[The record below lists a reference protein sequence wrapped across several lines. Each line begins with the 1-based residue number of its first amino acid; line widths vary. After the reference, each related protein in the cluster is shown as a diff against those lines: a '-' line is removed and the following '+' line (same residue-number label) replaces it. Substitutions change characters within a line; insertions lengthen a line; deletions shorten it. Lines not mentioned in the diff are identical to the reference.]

1 MFKIESEKDTHTHQR
16 IRWNLKGRKEGP
28 VIVLFVGIHG
38 NESAGVK
45 AADHLFTDLGKNE
58 SELDGS
64 IFVITGNIP
73 ALDMGV
79 RFIDTDLNR
88 LWEIP
93 DGVAG
98 RRLSN
103 GIASTSEYS
112 ESREIKECINQI
124 IEEYQDTARDF
135 IFADLHTTSSKS
147 CGFILINDTLD
158 NRSLARKFPLPQI
171 LGIEENIYGTL
182 LSYIN
187 NLGYKAIGFEAGAHH
202 DEISVQRSEAFLE
215 LLLHNTGVRKL
226 PEIKLKQLADELQ
239 CPDDVPETYYEI
251 RYHKLLE
258 DPGNFKMMSGFE
270 NFDRIEKDTPLAYER
285 EQLIVAPVSGRI
297 FMPLYQNKGHDGFL
311 IIREVS
317 DFWLEL
323 SAFFR
328 NSFLNNVLKYLP
340 GVTVLNSR
348 SFEVDLTVARF
359 LVKNIFHL
367 LGYRVVQ
374 KDEETLI
381 CHKR

>member
-1 MFKIESEKDTHTHQR
+1 MLKIESEKIIDKHKR
-16 IRWNLKGRKEGP
+16 IRWALHGDKNGP

-38 NESAGVK
+38 NEKAGVQ
-45 AADHLFTDLGKNE
+45 AADNLFANLKE
-58 SELDGS
+58 KELSGS
-64 IFVITGNIP
+64 VYVITGNIP
-73 ALDMGV
+73 ALEMGV

-88 LWEIP
+88 LWEFP
-93 DGVAG
+93 DGMPG
-98 RRLSN
+98 RRPLN
-103 GIASTSEYS
+103 GIAATSEYS
-112 ESREIKECINQI
+112 ESREIKKCINHI
-124 IEEYQDTARDF
+124 IEENRATAEDF
-135 IFADLHTTSSKS
+135 VFADLHTTSSKS
-147 CGFILINDTLD
+147 CGFILLNDTLE
-158 NRSLARKFPLPQI
+158 NRGLARKFPLPQI

-202 DEISVQRSEAFLE
+202 DEISVERSEAFLE
-215 LLLHNTGVRKL
+215 LLLHNTGVRKID
-226 PEIKLKQLADELQ
+226 EASIYQLSEKMQ

-251 RYHKLLE
+251 RYHKLLD
-258 DPGNFKMMSGFE
+258 DPSTFSMMSGFQ
-270 NFDRIEKDTPLAYER
+270 NFDLIEKDTPLAYER
-285 EQLIVAPVSGRI
+285 EQVILAPVSGRI

-323 SAFFR
+323 SAYFR
-328 NSFLNNVLKYLP
+328 NSFLHNLLKYLP
-340 GVTVLNSR
+340 GVSVSGER

-359 LVKNIFHL
+359 LVRNIFHL

-374 KDEETLI
+374 KSEDTLV

>member
-1 MFKIESEKDTHTHQR
+1 MFKTETGKETSAQQR
-16 IRWNLKGRKEGP
+16 TRWTLNGKNNGP
-28 VIVLFVGIHG
+28 VVILFVGIHG
-38 NESAGVK
+38 NERAGVK
-45 AADHLFTDLGKNE
+45 AADILFSTLKD
-58 SELDGS
+58 SEKELNGT
-64 IFVITGNIP
+64 VYVVTGNIP
-73 ALDMGV
+73 ALEIGV

-93 DGVAG
+93 DLTAEKSSV
-98 RRLSN
+98 N

-112 ESREIKECINQI
+112 ESREIKKCIDEIIQI
-124 IEEYQDTARDF
+124 HGDHTQEF
-135 IFADLHTTSSKS
+135 VFADLHTTSSKS
-147 CGFILINDTLD
+147 CGFILLNDTLA
-158 NRSLARKFPLPQI
+158 NRELARKFPLPQI
-171 LGIEENIYGTL
+171 LGIEENIHGTL

-202 DEISVQRSEAFLE
+202 DEISVQRSAAFLE
-215 LLLHNTGVRKL
+215 LLLHNTGIRPL
-226 PEIKLKQLADELQ
+226 DEIKLQQLARDLQ

-258 DPGNFKMMSGFE
+258 DPEEFKMMSGFK

-285 EQLIVAPVSGRI
+285 EHLIMAPVAGRI

-323 SAFFR
+323 SASVR
-328 NSFLNNVLKYLP
+328 NSFLNSFLKFLP
-340 GVTVLNSR
+340 GVSVLNSR

-374 KDEETLI
+374 KDENTLI

>member
-1 MFKIESEKDTHTHQR
+1 MLKIESEKDTITDQR
-16 IRWNLKGRKEGP
+16 IRWSLQGSKEGP
-28 VIVLFVGIHG
+28 VLVLFVGIHG
-38 NESAGVK
+38 NEKAGVK
-45 AADHLFTDLGKNE
+45 AADNLFSRLKE
-58 SELDGS
+58 SEPELDGS

-73 ALDMGV
+73 ALQMGV

-88 LWEIP
+88 LWEMP
-93 DGVAG
+93 DTVTSQ
-98 RRLSN
+98 RSLN

-124 IEEYQDTARDF
+124 IAENGNTARDF

-147 CGFILINDTLD
+147 CGFILLNDTLD
-158 NRSLARKFPLPQI
+158 NRELARKFPLPQI

-202 DEISVQRSEAFLE
+202 DDISVQRSEAFLE
-215 LLLHNTGVRKL
+215 LLLHNTGIRS
-226 PEIKLKQLADELQ
+226 LKEKRIMQLADDLQ
-239 CPDDVPETYYEI
+239 CPDDIPETYYEI
-251 RYHKLLE
+251 RYHKLLD
-258 DPGNFKMMSGFE
+258 DPKKFKMMSGFK
-270 NFDRIEKDTPLAYER
+270 NFDFIEKDTPLAYER
-285 EQLIVAPVSGRI
+285 EKLIVAPVSGRI

-323 SAFFR
+323 SAYFR
-328 NSFLNNVLKYLP
+328 NSFLNNILKYLP
-340 GVTVLNSR
+340 GVSVINSR
-348 SFEVDLTVARF
+348 SFEVDLTIARF

-374 KDEETLI
+374 KDEDTLI

>member
-1 MFKIESEKDTHTHQR
+1 MLKIESEKIIDKHKR
-16 IRWNLKGRKEGP
+16 IRWALHGDKNGP

-38 NESAGVK
+38 NEKAGVQ
-45 AADHLFTDLGKNE
+45 AADNLFVTLKE
-58 SELDGS
+58 KELSGS
-64 IFVITGNIP
+64 VYVITGNIP
-73 ALDMGV
+73 ALEMGV

-88 LWEIP
+88 LWEFP
-93 DGVAG
+93 DGMPG
-98 RRLSN
+98 RRPLN
-103 GIASTSEYS
+103 GIAATSEYS
-112 ESREIKECINQI
+112 ESREIKKCINHI
-124 IEEYQDTARDF
+124 IEENRATAEDF
-135 IFADLHTTSSKS
+135 VFADLHTTSSKS
-147 CGFILINDTLD
+147 CGFILLNDTLE
-158 NRSLARKFPLPQI
+158 NRGLARKFPLPQI

-202 DEISVQRSEAFLE
+202 DEISVERSEAFLE
-215 LLLHNTGVRKL
+215 LLLHNTGARKID
-226 PEIKLKQLADELQ
+226 EASIYQLSEKMQ

-251 RYHKLLE
+251 RYHKLLD
-258 DPGNFKMMSGFE
+258 DPSTFSMMSGFQ
-270 NFDRIEKDTPLAYER
+270 NFDQIEKDTPLAYEH
-285 EQLIVAPVSGRI
+285 EQLILAPVSGRI

-323 SAFFR
+323 SAYFR
-328 NSFLNNVLKYLP
+328 NSFLHNLLKYLP
-340 GVTVLNSR
+340 GVSVSGER

-359 LVKNIFHL
+359 LVRNIFHL

-374 KDEETLI
+374 KSEDTLI

>member
-1 MFKIESEKDTHTHQR
+1 MLKIVSEKINDKHKR
-16 IRWNLKGRKEGP
+16 VRWSLQGKKSGP

-38 NESAGVK
+38 NERAGVQ
-45 AADHLFTDLGKNE
+45 AADNLFANLKE
-58 SELDGS
+58 KEQELNGS
-64 IFVITGNIP
+64 VYVITGNMP
-73 ALDMGV
+73 ALEMGV

-88 LWEIP
+88 LWEVP
-93 DGVAG
+93 GGLSD
-98 RRLSN
+98 RLSLN
-103 GIASTSEYS
+103 GLADTSEYS
-112 ESREIKECINQI
+112 QSREIKDSINEI
-124 IEEYQDTARDF
+124 IQGNRNIAEDF
-135 IFADLHTTSSKS
+135 VFADLHTTSSKS
-147 CGFILINDTLD
+147 CGFILLNDTLE
-158 NRSLARKFPLPQI
+158 NRELARKFPLPQI

-202 DEISVQRSEAFLE
+202 DKISVQRSEAFLE

-226 PEIKLKQLADELQ
+226 AEIELQHLADELQ
-239 CPDDVPETYYEI
+239 CPDDVSDTYYEI
-251 RYHKLLE
+251 RYHKLID
-258 DPGNFKMMSGFE
+258 DPRKFKMMNGFK

-285 EQLIVAPVSGRI
+285 ERLIVAPVSGRI

-328 NSFLNNVLKYLP
+328 NSFLNNILKYLP

>member
-1 MFKIESEKDTHTHQR
+1 MFKTESEKEINTHHR
-16 IRWNLKGRKEGP
+16 IRWALQGKKEGS

-38 NESAGVK
+38 NEKAGVQ
-45 AADHLFTDLGKNE
+45 AADNLFTNLKE
-58 SELDGS
+58 KERELNGS
-64 IFVITGNIP
+64 VYVITGNIP
-73 ALDMGV
+73 ALEMGV

-93 DGVAG
+93 HGISG
-98 RRLSN
+98 RRSSN
-103 GIASTSEYS
+103 GLSSTAEYS
-112 ESREIKECINQI
+112 ESREIKDCITHI
-124 IEEYQDTARDF
+124 IHENSHTAEDF
-135 IFADLHTTSSKS
+135 VFADLHTTSSKS
-147 CGFILINDTLD
+147 CGFILLNDTLE
-158 NRSLARKFPLPQI
+158 NRELARKFPLPQI

-202 DEISVQRSEAFLE
+202 DEISVERSEAFLE
-215 LLLHNTGVRKL
+215 LLLHNTNVK
-226 PEIKLKQLADELQ
+226 KVDEASIHELSEQ
-239 CPDDVPETYYEI
+239 MHCIDDIPETYYEI
-251 RYHKLLE
+251 RYHKLLD
-258 DPGNFKMMSGFE
+258 DPSEFKMMSGFQ
-270 NFDRIEKDTPLAYER
+270 NFDRVEKNTPLAYER

-323 SAFFR
+323 SAYFR
-328 NSFLNNVLKYLP
+328 NSFLHNLLKYLP
-340 GVTVLNSR
+340 GVAVAGKR
-348 SFEVDLTVARF
+348 SFEVDLTVARY
-359 LVKNIFHL
+359 LVRNIFHL

-374 KDEETLI
+374 KDEDTLI

>member
-1 MFKIESEKDTHTHQR
+1 MFKIESEKDTQTHQR
-16 IRWNLKGRKEGP
+16 VRWNLKGNEEGP
-28 VIVLFVGIHG
+28 VVVLFVGIHG
-38 NESAGVK
+38 NERAGVQ
-45 AADHLFTDLGKNE
+45 AADNLFSALKKKEDQLN
-58 SELDGS
+58 GS
-64 IFVITGNIP
+64 VYVITGNIP
-73 ALDMGV
+73 ALEMGV

-88 LWEIP
+88 LWEIQNVISGKP
-93 DGVAG
+93 IV
-98 RRLSN
+98 N

-124 IEEYQDTARDF
+124 IETHGEIAEDF
-135 IFADLHTTSSKS
+135 VFADLHTTSSKS
-147 CGFILINDTLD
+147 CGFILLNDTLE
-158 NRSLARKFPLPQI
+158 NRELARKFPLPQI

-187 NLGYKAIGFEAGAHH
+187 NLGYRAIGFEAGAHH

-215 LLLHNTGVRKL
+215 LLLHNTGVRT
-226 PEIKLKQLADELQ
+226 LKELNIRHLADELQ

-251 RYHKLLE
+251 RYHKLLD
-258 DPGNFKMMSGFE
+258 DPREFKMMSGFR

-323 SAFFR
+323 SALFR
-328 NSFLNNVLKYLP
+328 NSFVNSILKYLP

-348 SFEVDLTVARF
+348 SFEVDLQVARF

-374 KDEETLI
+374 KDEDTLI

>member
-1 MFKIESEKDTHTHQR
+1 MYKIESEKVIGKHRR
-16 IRWNLKGRKEGP
+16 IRWALKGQKSGP
-28 VIVLFVGIHG
+28 VLVLFAGIHG
-38 NESAGVK
+38 NEKAGLI
-45 AADHLFTDLGKNE
+45 AADHLFGSLQEQDLK
-58 SELDGS
+58 GS
-64 IFVITGNIP
+64 VYVITGNIP
-73 ALDMGV
+73 ALELGV

-93 DGVAG
+93 DGVTEN
-98 RRLSN
+98 RSKN

-112 ESREIKECINQI
+112 QSREIKECIHQI
-124 IEEYQDTARDF
+124 IEANRDHTDEF
-135 IFADLHTTSSKS
+135 VFADLHTTSSKS
-147 CGFILINDTLD
+147 CGFILLNDTLA
-158 NRSLARKFPLPQI
+158 NRELARKFPLPQI

-202 DEISVQRSEAFLE
+202 DEISINRSEAFLE
-215 LLLHNTGVRKL
+215 LLLHNTGVRKID
-226 PEIKLKQLADELQ
+226 ERSIQKLSERMQ
-239 CPDDVPETYYEI
+239 CPADIPETYYEI
-251 RYHKLLE
+251 RYHKLLD
-258 DPGNFKMMSGFE
+258 DPAKFKMMSGFQ
-270 NFDRIEKDTPLAYER
+270 NFDRIEKNTPLAYER

-317 DFWLEL
+317 AFWLEL
-323 SAFFR
+323 SAYFR
-328 NSFLNNVLKYLP
+328 NSFLHNILKYLP
-340 GVTVLNSR
+340 GVSVSGER
-348 SFEVDLTVARF
+348 SFEVDLTVARY

-374 KDEETLI
+374 KDDDTLI

>member
-1 MFKIESEKDTHTHQR
+1 MLKIESEKDTITDQR
-16 IRWNLKGRKEGP
+16 IRWSLQGSKEGP
-28 VIVLFVGIHG
+28 VLVLFVGIHG
-38 NESAGVK
+38 NERAGVK
-45 AADHLFTDLGKNE
+45 AADHLFTDLKNSE
-58 SELDGS
+58 DELDGS
-64 IFVITGNIP
+64 VFVITGNIP
-73 ALDMGV
+73 ALQMGV

-88 LWEIP
+88 LWEMP
-93 DGVAG
+93 DTVTGQ
-98 RRLSN
+98 RSLN

-124 IEEYQDTARDF
+124 IAENGNTARDF

-147 CGFILINDTLD
+147 CGFILLNDTLD
-158 NRSLARKFPLPQI
+158 NRELARKFPLPQI

-202 DEISVQRSEAFLE
+202 DDISVQRSEAFLE
-215 LLLHNTGVRKL
+215 LLLHNTGIRS
-226 PEIKLKQLADELQ
+226 LKEKRIMQLADELQ

-251 RYHKLLE
+251 RYHKLLD
-258 DPGNFKMMSGFE
+258 DPKKFKMMSGFK
-270 NFDRIEKDTPLAYER
+270 NFDIIEKDTPLAYER
-285 EQLIVAPVSGRI
+285 EKLIVAPVSGRI

-323 SAFFR
+323 SAYFR
-328 NSFLNNVLKYLP
+328 NSFLNNILKYLP
-340 GVTVLNSR
+340 GVSVINSR
-348 SFEVDLTVARF
+348 SFEVDLTIARF

-374 KDEETLI
+374 KDEDTLI

>member
-1 MFKIESEKDTHTHQR
+1 MLKIVSEKINDKHKR
-16 IRWNLKGRKEGP
+16 VRWSLQGKKSGP

-38 NESAGVK
+38 NERAGVQ
-45 AADHLFTDLGKNE
+45 AADNLFANLKE
-58 SELDGS
+58 KEQELNGS
-64 IFVITGNIP
+64 VYVITGNMP
-73 ALDMGV
+73 ALEMGV

-88 LWEIP
+88 LWEVP
-93 DGVAG
+93 GGLSD
-98 RRLSN
+98 RLSLN
-103 GIASTSEYS
+103 GLADTSEYS
-112 ESREIKECINQI
+112 QSREIKDSINEI
-124 IEEYQDTARDF
+124 IQGNRNIAEDF
-135 IFADLHTTSSKS
+135 VFADLHTTSSKS
-147 CGFILINDTLD
+147 CGFILLNDTLE
-158 NRSLARKFPLPQI
+158 NRELARKFPLPQI

-202 DEISVQRSEAFLE
+202 DKISVQRSEAFLE

-226 PEIKLKQLADELQ
+226 AEIELQHMADELQ
-239 CPDDVPETYYEI
+239 CPDDVSDTYYEI
-251 RYHKLLE
+251 RYHKLID
-258 DPGNFKMMSGFE
+258 DPRKFKMMNGFK

-285 EQLIVAPVSGRI
+285 ERLIVAPVSGRI

-328 NSFLNNVLKYLP
+328 NSFLNNILKYLP

>member
-1 MFKIESEKDTHTHQR
+1 MFKIESEKDTETHQR
-16 IRWNLKGRKEGP
+16 VRWNLKGNKEGP

-38 NESAGVK
+38 NERAGVQ
-45 AADHLFTDLGKNE
+45 AADNLFTALKKKEDQLN
-58 SELDGS
+58 GS
-64 IFVITGNIP
+64 VYVITGNIP
-73 ALDMGV
+73 ALQMGV

-93 DGVAG
+93 DVINGKPSV
-98 RRLSN
+98 N

-124 IEEYQDTARDF
+124 IETHGETAEDF
-135 IFADLHTTSSKS
+135 VFADLHTTSSKS
-147 CGFILINDTLD
+147 CGFILLNDTLD
-158 NRSLARKFPLPQI
+158 NRELARKFPLPQI

-187 NLGYKAIGFEAGAHH
+187 NLGYRAIGFEAGAHH

-215 LLLHNTGVRKL
+215 LLLHNTGVRT
-226 PEIKLKQLADELQ
+226 LKELNIRHLADELQ

-251 RYHKLLE
+251 RYHKLLD
-258 DPGNFKMMSGFE
+258 DPREFKMMSGFR

-323 SAFFR
+323 SALFR
-328 NSFLNNVLKYLP
+328 NSFVNSILKYLP
-340 GVTVLNSR
+340 GVTVINSR
-348 SFEVDLTVARF
+348 SFEVDLQVARF

-374 KDEETLI
+374 KDEDTLI

>member
-1 MFKIESEKDTHTHQR
+1 MLKIESEKGSDTHQR
-16 IRWNLKGRKEGP
+16 FRWVLQGNREGP
-28 VIVLFVGIHG
+28 VVVLFVGIHG
-38 NESAGVK
+38 NERAGVK
-45 AADHLFTDLGKNE
+45 AADNLFTDLKDTE
-58 SELDGS
+58 KELNGS
-64 IFVITGNIP
+64 VYVITGNIP
-73 ALDMGV
+73 ALEMGV

-98 RRLSN
+98 RRSLN

-124 IEEYQDTARDF
+124 INENRDAAQDF
-135 IFADLHTTSSKS
+135 VFADLHTTSSKS
-147 CGFILINDTLD
+147 CGFILLNDTLH
-158 NRSLARKFPLPQI
+158 NRELARKFPLPQI

-187 NLGYKAIGFEAGAHH
+187 NLGYRAIGFEAGAHH
-202 DEISVQRSEAFLE
+202 DEISVERSEAFLE

-226 PEIKLKQLADELQ
+226 DEASIQNLSEKMQ
-239 CPDDVPETYYEI
+239 CSGNIPETYYEI
-251 RYHKLLE
+251 RYHKLLD
-258 DPGNFKMMSGFE
+258 DPGKFKMMSGFE

-285 EQLIVAPVSGRI
+285 EQLIIAPVSGRI

-323 SAFFR
+323 SAYFR
-328 NSFLNNVLKYLP
+328 NSFLNNILKYLP

-374 KDEETLI
+374 KDEETLV

>member
-16 IRWNLKGRKEGP
+16 IRWKLQGKKEGS

-38 NESAGVK
+38 NERAGVK
-45 AADHLFTDLGKNE
+45 AVDHLFTDIKE
-58 SELDGS
+58 REYELNGS
-64 IFVITGNIP
+64 IYVITGNIP
-73 ALDMGV
+73 ALEMGV

-93 DGVAG
+93 NAIPG
-98 RRLSN
+98 RASLN
-103 GIASTSEYS
+103 GIASTSEYL
-112 ESREIKECINQI
+112 ESREIKECIEKI
-124 IEEYQDTARDF
+124 IEEHRNSAQDF
-135 IFADLHTTSSKS
+135 VFADLHTTSSKS
-147 CGFILINDTLD
+147 CGFILLNDTLD
-158 NRSLARKFPLPQI
+158 NRELARKFPLPQI

-202 DEISVQRSEAFLE
+202 DNISVQRSEAFLQ
-215 LLLHNTGVRKL
+215 LLFHNTEVRKL
-226 PEIKLKQLADELQ
+226 NEETQRRLADEMQ
-239 CPDDVPETYYEI
+239 CPDNVPETYYEI
-251 RYHKLLE
+251 RYHKLLD
-258 DPGNFKMMSGFE
+258 DPKKFKMISGFK
-270 NFDRIEKDTPLAYER
+270 NFDKIEKNTPLAYEN
-285 EQLIVAPVSGRI
+285 EQLIAAPVSGRI

-323 SAFFR
+323 SANFR
-328 NSFLNNVLKYLP
+328 NSFLINILKYLP
-340 GVTVLNSR
+340 GVTVVNSR

-374 KDEETLI
+374 KNEDTLI